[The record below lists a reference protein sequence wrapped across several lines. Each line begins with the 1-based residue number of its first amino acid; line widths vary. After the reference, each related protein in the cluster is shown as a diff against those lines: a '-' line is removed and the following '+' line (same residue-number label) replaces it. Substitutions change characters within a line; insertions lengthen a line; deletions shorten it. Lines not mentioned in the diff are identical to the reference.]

1 METAEHRFSLV
12 WKRYRDYLVKSDYNC
27 SLSEFCKLSNTHYSS
42 MSVWLSRQGYS
53 VSKLREE
60 IRGECE
66 SRSVCPPGLV
76 PLVAREVPV
85 REFSVKG
92 VTVTF
97 HSGTVLTV
105 REGTPEGIVR
115 LIREY
120 ERKEGEPCSL

>member
-1 METAEHRFSLV
+1 METAEHRFSIV

-42 MSVWLSRQGYS
+42 MRTWLNRQGYS
-53 VSKLREE
+53 VSRIREE
-60 IRGECE
+60 IRRECE
-66 SRSVCPPGLV
+66 SHSVCPPGLV
-76 PLVAREVPV
+76 PLVSREVPV

-120 ERKEGEPCSL
+120 ERKEGEVCSL